1 LIAKIL
7 EFGKFRICSNYFLGD
22 LYNMFNKIKDK
33 IFEAIANKNPIY
45 KAAVKGGREALAL
58 CPSLISLIETK
69 GTSAINERFAE
80 AFEII
85 NRTIKSKNSHT
96 LRPYLVDIANQLM
109 AYTVLK
115 KPSTIVFYHNIFS
128 QDCVSGKLSKHILE
142 ISKKNKWFKQ
152 QIYSIANSPD
162 DPDEEYLQVFI
173 DGKYELALVT
183 YVILDAARRELKDCN
198 PNYKRDWHF
207 PLLHSLAVYH
217 EVTFQQSI
225 GKKYTDPIKAAPYFT
240 FHQIVLDGEREP
252 TFIFKEKF
260 PKVKGFV

>member
-142 ISKKNKWFKQ
+142 ISKKINGLSNKFILLPIPPMTLMK
-152 QIYSIANSPD
+152 SICK
-162 DPDEEYLQVFI
+162 YL
-173 DGKYELALVT
+173 
-183 YVILDAARRELKDCN
+183 
-198 PNYKRDWHF
+198 
-207 PLLHSLAVYH
+207 
-217 EVTFQQSI
+217 
-225 GKKYTDPIKAAPYFT
+225 
-240 FHQIVLDGEREP
+240 
-252 TFIFKEKF
+252 
-260 PKVKGFV
+260 